1 MMNEENVGGSGEQ
14 SGSTPPGGGGQGQ
27 NPGGQGSGEQGNR
40 PPQQG
45 QGQNQGQNQGQGGGR
60 RRRRRHRG
68 GGGGGGGGQQ
78 RQGGQHGQ
86 QRQGGQ
92 QYNRNNNSNNSAPR
106 QPMTPQ
112 TPQKSEA
119 EKLFASKTPVDP
131 YQWYQMEKGS
141 TDPSM
146 RALDLLAPIGKGTRG
161 LIVAPPK
168 AGKTTFL
175 KQISNAVAAV
185 DPKTLQYCLL
195 IDERPEEVTD
205 FKRSVPAEVWAS
217 SSDQTYDKHKKLGE
231 DLMKVAIEKVAAGH
245 DVFILL
251 DPLTRLA
258 RVHNQFATGNRTMSG
273 GLDSRAME
281 MPRRFFGAARKLEEG
296 GSLTILAT
304 ILVDTG
310 SKMDDI
316 IFQEFKGTGNMELVL
331 DRRLADR
338 RVWPAI
344 DLALSGTRKEERL
357 LDPETLR
364 AVIPGCHSV
373 EKLSDTHFRADVTI
387 GIGPVKGRY
396 RAEVKLSELDPPR
409 AVTLGGSADG
419 GLGFG
424 SGEGRITLTAS
435 PEGGTAIRYVYKAA
449 IGGKVASIGGRLL
462 DGAARVIIGQ
472 FFASLARTAGGAAP
486 DAARISLFARMRSW
500 FGGKS

>member
-1 MMNEENVGGSGEQ
+1 MMNEENVGESSEQ
-14 SGSTPPGGGGQGQ
+14 SGSTPPGGGA
-27 NPGGQGSGEQGNR
+27 GGQGMGSGGQGNR
-40 PPQQG
+40 PPHQG
-45 QGQNQGQNQGQGGGR
+45 HSQGGGR

-68 GGGGGGGGQQ
+68 GGGGGGGGGGQHGQHSQQQ

-86 QRQGGQ
+86 
-92 QYNRNNNSNNSAPR
+92 YNRNNNAPR
-106 QPMTPQ
+106 PSMAPQ
-112 TPQKSEA
+112 APQKSEA

-131 YQWYQMEKGS
+131 YQWLQMEKGS

-175 KQISNAVAAV
+175 KQISNAVAAT
-185 DPKTLQYCLL
+185 DPKVLQYCLL

-205 FKRSVPAEVWAS
+205 FKCSVPAEVWAS
-217 SSDQTYDKHKKLGE
+217 SSDQSYDKHKKLGE
-231 DLMKVAIEKVAAGH
+231 DMMKLAIEKASQGE

-251 DPLTRLA
+251 DSLTRLA

-281 MPRRFFGAARKLEEG
+281 MPRRFFGAARKLEDG

-331 DRRLADR
+331 YRQAAEMRIF
-338 RVWPAI
+338 PALKVR
-344 DLALSGTRKEERL
+344 DSGTRKEEKL
-357 LDPETLR
+357 FTKEYLDGVYKLR
-364 AVIPGCHSV
+364 RHLAGLGDLESIKALVELMSKFKTN
-373 EKLSDTHFRADVTI
+373 EKL
-387 GIGPVKGRY
+387 
-396 RAEVKLSELDPPR
+396 L
-409 AVTLGGSADG
+409 
-419 GLGFG
+419 
-424 SGEGRITLTAS
+424 
-435 PEGGTAIRYVYKAA
+435 AA
-449 IGGKVASIGGRLL
+449 LR
-462 DGAARVIIGQ
+462 
-472 FFASLARTAGGAAP
+472 
-486 DAARISLFARMRSW
+486 
-500 FGGKS
+500 

>member
-1 MMNEENVGGSGEQ
+1 MMNEENVGGSNEQ
-14 SGSTPPGGGGQGQ
+14 SGQTPPGGGAGGQGA
-27 NPGGQGSGEQGNR
+27 GSGSGSSGQGSGGQGNR

-45 QGQNQGQNQGQGGGR
+45 QNQGQNQNGR
-60 RRRRRHRG
+60 GRRRRRHRG

-78 RQGGQHGQ
+78 HGQ
-86 QRQGGQ
+86 QSQHQRQGGQ
-92 QYNRNNNSNNSAPR
+92 QGQYNRNNNGAPR
-106 QPMTPQ
+106 PPMVPQ
-112 TPQKSEA
+112 APVKSEA

-131 YQWYQMEKGS
+131 YQWLQMEKGS

-175 KQISNAVAAV
+175 KQISNAVAAT
-185 DPKTLQYCLL
+185 DPKVLQYCLL

-217 SSDQTYDKHKKLGE
+217 SSDQSYDKHKKLGE
-231 DLMKVAIEKVAAGH
+231 DMMKLAIEKVSQGE

-251 DPLTRLA
+251 DSLTRLA

-331 DRRLADR
+331 YRQAAEMRIF
-338 RVWPAI
+338 PALKVR
-344 DLALSGTRKEERL
+344 DSGTRKEEKL
-357 LDPETLR
+357 FPKEYLDGVYKLR
-364 AVIPGCHSV
+364 RHLA
-373 EKLSDTHFRADVTI
+373 
-387 GIGPVKGRY
+387 
-396 RAEVKLSELDPPR
+396 
-409 AVTLGGSADG
+409 
-419 GLGFG
+419 GLGDLE
-424 SGEGRITLTAS
+424 SIKALTELMS
-435 PEGGTAIRYVYKAA
+435 KFKTNDK
-449 IGGKVASIGGRLL
+449 LL
-462 DGAARVIIGQ
+462 SALR
-472 FFASLARTAGGAAP
+472 
-486 DAARISLFARMRSW
+486 
-500 FGGKS
+500 

>member
-1 MMNEENVGGSGEQ
+1 MMNEENVGGSSEQ
-14 SGSTPPGGGGQGQ
+14 SGSAPQGGGA
-27 NPGGQGSGEQGNR
+27 PQGSGGGEQGQRQNQQGGQHQG
-40 PPQQG
+40 QQG
-45 QGQNQGQNQGQGGGR
+45 QQHQGQGGGR

-68 GGGGGGGGQQ
+68 GGGGGGGQHGQHNQQ
-78 RQGGQHGQ
+78 RQGQHNQ
-86 QRQGGQ
+86 NRQGGQ
-92 QYNRNNNSNNSAPR
+92 YGQYNRGSQNGGPR
-106 QPMTPQ
+106 PPMVPQ
-112 TPQKSEA
+112 APQKSEA

-131 YQWYQMEKGS
+131 YQWFQMEKGS

-175 KQISNAVAAV
+175 KQISNAVHAV
-185 DPKTLQYCLL
+185 DPKTVQYCLL

-231 DLMKVAIEKVAAGH
+231 DLMKVAIEKVAQGE

-251 DPLTRLA
+251 DSLTRLA

-331 DRRLADR
+331 YRQAAEMRIF
-338 RVWPAI
+338 PALKVR
-344 DLALSGTRKEERL
+344 DSGTRKEEKL
-357 LDPETLR
+357 FPPAYLDGVYKLR
-364 AVIPGCHSV
+364 RHLAGLGDLESIKALTELMRAHKTN
-373 EKLSDTHFRADVTI
+373 EKL
-387 GIGPVKGRY
+387 
-396 RAEVKLSELDPPR
+396 LSALR
-409 AVTLGGSADG
+409 
-419 GLGFG
+419 
-424 SGEGRITLTAS
+424 
-435 PEGGTAIRYVYKAA
+435 
-449 IGGKVASIGGRLL
+449 
-462 DGAARVIIGQ
+462 
-472 FFASLARTAGGAAP
+472 
-486 DAARISLFARMRSW
+486 
-500 FGGKS
+500 